1 MKQVEQFSNRWGI
14 ILASLGMA
22 IGAGNLWRSLNKA
35 GNKTSAIA
43 RVNDMSTNEFYWFL
57 TNRHIR
63 EETRNYLKKVN
74 GKKTKYINL

>member
-1 MKQVEQFSNRWGI
+1 MAGI
-14 ILASLGMA
+14 RDPKKREYA
-22 IGAGNLWRSLNKA
+22 IISSYNGGAGNLWRSLNKA

-43 RVNDMSTNEFYWFL
+43 RVNDMSTSEFYWFL